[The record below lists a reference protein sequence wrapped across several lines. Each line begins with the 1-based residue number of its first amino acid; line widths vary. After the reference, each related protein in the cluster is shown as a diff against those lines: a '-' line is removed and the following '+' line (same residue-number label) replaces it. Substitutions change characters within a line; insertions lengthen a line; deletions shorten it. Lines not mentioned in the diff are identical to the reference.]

1 MNIYTPKICLPPNI
15 LYQHPSQAIQRIQTA
30 SKKLIA
36 HLSFRR
42 ISLKYKTIELY

>member
-1 MNIYTPKICLPPNI
+1 MNIIPRKFAFPPNI